1 MSFCTACGS
10 PIAEV
15 EAEGDTTIVE
25 APDTEV
31 PALADVEIAKIQA
44 DRDIKLAKIQK
55 GIAAD
60 EAVQGAEVATAEAA
74 AVVDVLTP
82 PPAPEPT
89 PVEVVDPDPEPEGEP
104 EDAIP
109 DAGTPPEPQRAGN
122 PWFK

>member
-1 MSFCTACGS
+1 MTFCTACGS
-10 PIAEV
+10 PIAEIEP
-15 EAEGDTTIVE
+15 EADVTVVE

-31 PALADVEIAKIQA
+31 PAMADVEIARIQA
-44 DRDIKLAKIQK
+44 ERDIKLAKIAK
-55 GIAAD
+55 GVAAD
-60 EAVQGAEVATAEAA
+60 EAVQEAEVATATAD

-89 PVEVVDPDPEPEGEP
+89 PVEVVDPDPGPEGEP